1 MSLTKITTGVIG
13 DEFTTSQTLSPTG
26 TKDVQIYSTFT
37 SLNTSYFLGTNSG
50 APGLIEVQYQPADLI
65 PSGTS
70 LVGKYLKILGTS
82 NIGSIVPGTYEITAN
97 TTITSGLGEVG
108 VYLGSNQQQ
117 ENGGSIDPP
126 INLEFYERFPVYDV
140 DWTSAQ
146 IFTLT
151 PAQSTILNITNPVVG
166 LQKTAIITGGGGT
179 YTITLNV
186 NGAAGTFNLIS
197 GEYDDTAGVKN
208 LFSILS
214 VSATEFWYSI
224 LQIAT

>member
-50 APGLIEVQYQPADLI
+50 APGLIEVQYQPDDLI
-65 PSGTS
+65 PSDTS

-82 NIGSIVPGTYEITAN
+82 NIGSIVPGTYEITYNN
-97 TTITSGLGEVG
+97 TIISGLGEVG
-108 VYLGSNQQQ
+108 IILGNNQQQ

-140 DWTSAQ
+140 DWTAAQ

-151 PAQSTILNITNPVVG
+151 PSQSTILNVTNPVIGV
-166 LQKTAIITGGGGT
+166 QKTVIITGSGSS

-186 NGAAGTFNLIS
+186 GGAAGTFNLIS

-224 LQIAT
+224 SQIAV